1 MTGGMCDRGG
11 MHDRRG
17 ACMTGGGACVT
28 GGGCMARTPPPL
40 LTESQT
46 GVKT

>member
-1 MTGGMCDRGG
+1 MGGVPGHRGG
-11 MHDRRG
+11 VPGHRG
-17 ACMTGGGACVT
+17 GDVPGQVL
-28 GGGCMARTPPPL
+28 PSL